1 MDFNSIKL
9 IFNTV
14 KYLKFEQIYYRV
26 LYTIRNRFVNKK
38 YNQQLNSNVESI
50 LWSDT
55 IEKTTSYSGNLEF
68 YFLNI
73 RHNFEEKID
82 WNYNE
87 HGKLWT
93 YNLNYFDFLNQ
104 SAIEQ
109 SEAFLLMQ
117 DYVERTDELKDGLE
131 SYPTSLRGI
140 NWIKYLSK
148 EGIQDEVIN
157 KSLFNQYL
165 RLLDNLE
172 YHILGNHLLE
182 NGFSLL
188 FAAYYFKNDKFYS
201 KSKHIIEKELNEQIL
216 NDGAHFELSPMY
228 HQIILERL
236 LDCFWLIKLNNW
248 KQDLDFI
255 SSLNSYSIRMVGWL
269 NKVTFRDGNIPMVN
283 DSTYGI
289 ASNTSNLI
297 KYSKKLNIDSL
308 DVKLSDSG
316 YRKFKNKLYELF
328 IDVGKIGPSYQSGH
342 AHADTFSFILHTSE
356 PVIVDPG
363 ISTYN
368 IGKVRDSERATINHN
383 TISIENKN
391 SSQVWSGFRVGNRAN
406 VILINDNKES
416 LIAEHD
422 GYKNINSSHKRE
434 FFIEKSKIN
443 IKDTINKSLKG
454 KASFHFHPNIE
465 IEVNLLSQ
473 EIIFNNGKITYKG
486 SIKIEKFDYNYSQG
500 FNKKKKATKIEVSF
514 IGSLESKINLKI

>member
-1 MDFNSIKL
+1 MNKL
-9 IFNTV
+9 FLLLNTI
-14 KYLKFEQIYYRV
+14 KYLKFKQINYRFFY
-26 LYTIRNRFVNKK
+26 LFRNNFYKKK
-38 YNQQLNSNVESI
+38 YYFNLNKNI
-50 LWSDT
+50 TPLKWT
-55 IEKTTSYSGNLEF
+55 NNIEKLISYKGENNF
-68 YFLNI
+68 IFLNI
-73 RHNFEEKID
+73 NHSFGAEVNWNFN
-82 WNYNE
+82 NY
-87 HGKLWT
+87 GKLWA

-104 SAIEQ
+104 SAIKK
-109 SEAFLLMQ
+109 SEALLLIK
-117 DYVERTDELKDGLE
+117 DYIDRSEELKDGLE
-131 SYPTSLRGI
+131 PYPTSLRCI

-148 EGIQDEVIN
+148 EQLKDEVIN
-157 KSLFNQYL
+157 KSLYNQYL

-201 KSKHIIEKELNEQIL
+201 KSKRIIEKELNEQIL

-228 HQIILERL
+228 HQIILERIF
-236 LDCFWLIKLNNW
+236 DCLWLIKLNNY
-248 KQDLDFI
+248 KHDIEFVSTLKC
-255 SSLNSYSIRMVGWL
+255 YSEKMLSWL

-289 ASNTSNLI
+289 ASNTSSLK

-356 PVIVDPG
+356 PIIVDPG

-406 VILINDNKES
+406 VILIKDNKES

-454 KASFHFHPNIE
+454 KASFHFHPNVE

-473 EIIFNNGKITYKG
+473 EIIFNTGKISFKR
-486 SIKIEKFDYNYSQG
+486 SIKIEKFDYDYSQG

-514 IGSLESKINLKI
+514 IGVLETKIHLNS

>member
-1 MDFNSIKL
+1 MDFNRIKL

-26 LYTIRNRFVNKK
+26 LYTLRNRFVNKK
-38 YNQQLNSNVESI
+38 YNQQLKINVVPI

-55 IEKTTSYSGNLEF
+55 IEKTTSYFGNLQF
-68 YFLNI
+68 RFLNI
-73 RHNFEEKID
+73 THRFEEKID

-87 HGKLWT
+87 YGKLWT

-109 SEAFLLMQ
+109 SEAFLLIQ
-117 DYVERTDELKDGLE
+117 DYVERSDELKDGLE
-131 SYPTSLRGI
+131 PYPTSLRGI

-148 EGIQDEVIN
+148 EQIKDEVIN
-157 KSLFNQYL
+157 TSLYNQYL
-165 RLLDNLE
+165 RLLDHLE

-188 FAAYYFKNDKFYS
+188 FGAYYFKDEMFYL
-201 KSKHIIEKELNEQIL
+201 KAKDILEKELKEQIL
-216 NDGAHFELSPMY
+216 DDGAHFELSPMY

-255 SSLNSYSIRMVGWL
+255 SSLNSYSIRIVGWL

-289 ASNTSNLI
+289 ASNTSNLT

-328 IDVGKIGPSYQSGH
+328 IDVGKIGPSYQPGH

-383 TISIENKN
+383 TVSIENKN

-406 VILINDNKES
+406 VILIKDTNES

-434 FFIEKSKIN
+434 FFIKKSEIN
-443 IKDTINKSLKG
+443 IRDTINKTLKG
-454 KASFHFHPNIE
+454 KASFHFHPNVE
-465 IEVNLLSQ
+465 IEMNLLSQ
-473 EIIFNNGKITYKG
+473 EIIFNTGKISFKG
-486 SIKIEKFDYNYSQG
+486 SIKIEKFHYDYSQG
-500 FNKKKKATKIEVSF
+500 FNKKIKATKIEVSF
-514 IGSLESKINLKI
+514 IGILETKIHLNS

>member
-1 MDFNSIKL
+1 MDFYRIKL
-9 IFNTV
+9 LFNTV
-14 KYLKFEQIYYRV
+14 KYLKFEQITYRV
-26 LYTIRNRFVNKK
+26 LYALRRNFVNKEYSYELK
-38 YNQQLNSNVESI
+38 ESVEP
-50 LWSDT
+50 LKWSST
-55 IEKTTSYSGNLEF
+55 LEKHTSYIGNFEF
-68 YFLNI
+68 HFLNI
-73 RHNFEEKID
+73 THNFEHKID
-82 WNYNE
+82 WNYNG

-104 SAIEQ
+104 LSIKQ
-109 SEAFLLMQ
+109 SEALVLMQ
-117 DYVERTDELKDGLE
+117 DYVERFDELKDGLE
-131 SYPTSLRGI
+131 PYPTSLRGI

-148 EGIQDEVIN
+148 VGIQDEVIN
-157 KSLFNQYL
+157 TSLYNQYL
-165 RLLDNLE
+165 ILLDNLE

-228 HQIILERL
+228 HQIILERIF
-236 LDCFWLIKLNNW
+236 DCLWLIKINNY
-248 KQDLDFI
+248 KHDIEFVSTLKC
-255 SSLNSYSIRMVGWL
+255 YSEKMLSWL
-269 NKVTFRDGNIPMVN
+269 NKVTFRDGSIPMVN

-289 ASNTSNLI
+289 SSNTSSLVN
-297 KYSKKLNIDSL
+297 YSKKFNIDLL
-308 DVKLSDSG
+308 DFTLSDSG

-383 TISIENKN
+383 TVSIENKN

-406 VILINDNKES
+406 VILIKDNKES

-454 KASFHFHPNIE
+454 KASFHFHPNVE

-473 EIIFNNGKITYKG
+473 EIIFNTGKISFKG
-486 SIKIEKFDYNYSQG
+486 SIKIEKFHYDYSQG
-500 FNKKKKATKIEVSF
+500 FNKKMKATKIEVSF
-514 IGSLESKINLKI
+514 IG